1 MPLQGS
7 LKDFSLADIFQLIGL
22 QKKIG
27 ILVLRDEL
35 DEIKILF
42 DRGMIVGADS
52 RLKKIEDRIGQLL
65 VRSGKIT
72 REQLSRALD
81 IQKETLQ
88 QLGYVLIENDMI
100 TLPELKEALQK
111 QILQIIYRMFRWKKG
126 EYEFYT
132 KNAVDYNRDF
142 IEPTPA
148 EKILM
153 EGIRMLDEWPLIE
166 QVIPTYDIIFKKVM
180 VEQDLLEKT
189 SEKYL
194 VDTDDVL
201 DGMEVPDADARLKNL
216 DPRQARIYDLIDGS
230 RDINAIIEI
239 SPFNEFET
247 CKTIVELEKMYL
259 IEKSDIIIRQD
270 IEEPSIAVHSKKSA
284 GFSIKTAHPALIYLL
299 ITLLLGFFFIASDM
313 HLPSNVKM
321 GIDNPA
327 MMNLETGIRESYI
340 KEALRLYHLVNS
352 SYPDILEEL
361 ASRGFIDEK
370 ILSRQGRFLFQY
382 NKENLL
388 YDLER
393 K

>member
-42 DRGMIVGADS
+42 DKGMIVGADS

-72 REQLSRALD
+72 REQLARALA

-111 QILQIIYRMFRWKKG
+111 QILQIIYRMFRWKSG

-166 QVIPTYDIIFKKVM
+166 QVIPTYDIVFKKVM
-180 VEQDLLEKT
+180 VEKDKLEKV

-194 VDTDDVL
+194 VDTDDIINEM
-201 DGMEVPDADARLKNL
+201 DAPDDDARLKNL
-216 DPRQARIYDLIDGS
+216 DPRQSKIYDLIDGS
-230 RDINAIIEI
+230 KDINAIIET
-239 SPFNEFET
+239 SPYNEFET
-247 CKTIVELEKMYL
+247 CKAIVELEKMYL
-259 IEKSDIIIRQD
+259 IEKSDIVIRPEL
-270 IEEPSIAVHSKKSA
+270 EEPIKIIQAHMKP
-284 GFSIKTAHPALIYLL
+284 GFSLKEAIPVIAYLI
-299 ITLLLGFFFIASDM
+299 ITVFISIFFIS
-313 HLPSNVKM
+313 S
-321 GIDNPA
+321 G
-327 MMNLETGIRESYI
+327 MNLSGNISSSLENKGIKSIETGIKENYVRES
-340 KEALRLYHLVNS
+340 LRLYYLINNT
-352 SYPDILEEL
+352 YPDILEEL
-361 ASRGFIDEK
+361 ASKGYIEGSLLNYGSRPLFI
-370 ILSRQGRFLFQY
+370 Y
-382 NKENLL
+382 NKDNLL
-388 YDLER
+388 YDLKRE
-393 K
+393 